1 MKFPP
6 KLLGCLFGLLSC
18 FPLLATAHDPG
29 VSKVTLE
36 VDGGTVLAD
45 LLLAAADVE
54 RALGVSLRPEG
65 LRKVD
70 EAHLRKILNPLLD
83 YLRRHVAVR
92 QADGSPCALEHEE
105 PQPEDDGIWISL
117 RWSCNA
123 PEGGLLYHNTLFLEI
138 NPQALQVGL
147 LLRGDDLSQV
157 LLNRETPELKL
168 TEPPPPRSVLIRQ
181 YVFSGTG
188 HIFIGY
194 DHIAFLIALLLWA
207 TRLWPVVK
215 IVTGF
220 TVAHSLTLS
229 CAVLGWFRIP
239 GEVIEPLIAATIM
252 YAALENFF
260 SSDIH
265 RRWLTAFLLGLLH
278 GFGFAGVLQAYGL
291 PEGELATALISFN
304 VGVELGQVAIILLAM
319 PLLRGVDWLLTRKA
333 GAVTRRRELVWSLSG
348 VVLLLGGYWLVERLW
363 LT

>member
-1 MKFPP
+1 MKFPS
-6 KLLGCLFGLLSC
+6 KLLGCLCGLLSC

-36 VDGGTVLAD
+36 VDGGTVLAE
-45 LLLAAADVE
+45 LLLAATDVE
-54 RALGVSLRPEG
+54 QALGVSLRPEG
-65 LRKVD
+65 LRLVD
-70 EAHLRKILNPLLD
+70 EEYLQKVRNPLLD
-83 YLRRHVAVR
+83 YVRRHVAVR
-92 QADGSPCALEHEE
+92 QADGIPCTLEHEE
-105 PQPEDDGIWISL
+105 PQPEDDGVWIRL
-117 RWSCNA
+117 RWSCDA

-157 LLNRETPELKL
+157 LLNQETPELKL

-181 YVFSGTG
+181 YVFSGTE

-194 DHIAFLIALLLWA
+194 DHIAFLLAILLWA
-207 TRLWPVVK
+207 TRIWPVVK

-220 TVAHSLTLS
+220 TVAHSFTLS
-229 CAVLGWFRIP
+229 FAVLGWIRIP
-239 GEVIEPLIAATIM
+239 GEIIEPLIAASIV

-260 SSDIH
+260 SSDIR

-291 PEGELATALISFN
+291 PDGELATALISFN
-304 VGVELGQVAIILLAM
+304 VGVELGQVAIVLLAM
-319 PLLRGVDWLLTRKA
+319 SLLRWVDRLLTRNA
-333 GAVTRRRELVWSLSG
+333 GAVTRRREVVWSLSG
-348 VVLLLGGYWLVERLW
+348 LVLLLGGYWLVERLW
-363 LT
+363 LI